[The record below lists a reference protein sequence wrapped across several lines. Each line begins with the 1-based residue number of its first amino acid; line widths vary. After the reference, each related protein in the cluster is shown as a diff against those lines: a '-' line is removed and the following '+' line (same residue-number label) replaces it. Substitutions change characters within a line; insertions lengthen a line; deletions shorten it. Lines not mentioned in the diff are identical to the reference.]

1 MNVASVADIM
11 ISVSELKKFVSSNVS
26 VTDELITHLEKRH
39 EECQAKRVGYWNHYA
54 TMKRRHNYISIP
66 LLVVSS
72 ATGVVSAYQFS
83 GQNVKITTATTA
95 LGGLSAILSSMQR
108 YCSYSERAENAK
120 LMAKSWGRLHR
131 KIENTVIYIKSSA
144 TEISDIVFTK
154 LVEEIQKDI
163 DAVAQQADE
172 MPSSLID
179 QILTRK
185 TTSKIP
191 NEEV

>member
-1 MNVASVADIM
+1 MNTYPVADIM
-11 ISVSELKKFVSSNVS
+11 ISVPKLKSDI
-26 VTDELITHLEKRH
+26 TDKLITHLEKRH

-144 TEISDIVFTK
+144 TEVNSTVFTK

-172 MPSSLID
+172 MPHSLIT
-179 QILTRK
+179 QIITK
-185 TTSKIP
+185 KIP
-191 NEEV
+191 SEEETLKTSVV